1 MGRRRGAPSTARRP
15 PGPGALGDQRP
26 GLRGLETAFPFEQ
39 KDMKAVGLKQSAKKL
54 IVVSSN
60 NHHQLRQ
67 NFTAS
72 LVRFPDSAYANFRP
86 INCATWTIVIHEHC
100 LLAALL
106 AGELKKLKREEMLCY
121 LPLYQDA

>member
-1 MGRRRGAPSTARRP
+1 MSNSQPNINSEST
-15 PGPGALGDQRP
+15 
-26 GLRGLETAFPFEQ
+26 
-39 KDMKAVGLKQSAKKL
+39 VKQSAKKL

-60 NHHQLRQ
+60 NHHQPSQ

-72 LVRFPDSAYANFRP
+72 LVKFPDSAYANFRP

-106 AGELKKLKREEMLCY
+106 AGELKKAQKRGNVMLSAA
-121 LPLYQDA
+121 LPRRVDDVKTARDIIHSRN